1 MHDFLAFL
9 PPLKP
14 LLNIFTGLALGV
26 FLASLLEAFNITKK
40 IAKITKP
47 FVRFAHLSDISAAAF
62 AVALFS
68 PASANTMLG
77 EALCEKKL
85 SEKEVVISN
94 LFNSLPSTLTHIPTF
109 FLMSFALIGKAAVI
123 YTSISMCTA
132 VFRTLATVLV
142 GRFLLPASNVRILG
156 VAKKIEEE
164 IPPWQKALQSAWKR
178 FKKRMPRMLFIG
190 IPIYFLMYYLQYFGY
205 FNMLET
211 FLIQNLGF
219 DFLKPESLSIIVFYM
234 AAELRASLIAG
245 GTAYQAGSIT
255 ANEVVLAL
263 LIGNVLSTPMRGIR
277 HQLPAYA
284 SYYPPSFAVK
294 LIFYNQFSR
303 ITSLAL
309 VAVLYYIIVF

>member
-1 MHDFLAFL
+1 MQDFLAVI

-26 FLASLLEAFNITKK
+26 FLASLLEAFNITKQ

-47 FVRFAHLSDISAAAF
+47 FVRYAHLSDVSAAAF

-68 PASANTMLG
+68 PASANAMLG
-77 EALCEKKL
+77 EALYDKKL
-85 SEKEVVISN
+85 SEKEVIISN

-123 YTSISMCTA
+123 YTLISMCTA
-132 VFRTLATVLV
+132 VCRTVATIFV
-142 GRFLLPASNVRILG
+142 GRFLLPASNVRTLG
-156 VAKKIEEE
+156 VTQKFAEE

-190 IPIYFLMYYLQYFGY
+190 IPIYFVMYYLQHFGY
-205 FNMLET
+205 FDLFEK
-211 FLIQNLGF
+211 FLVENLGF
-219 DFLKPESLSIIVFYM
+219 DFLKPESISIIVFYM

-284 SYYPPSFAVK
+284 SYYPTGFAVK